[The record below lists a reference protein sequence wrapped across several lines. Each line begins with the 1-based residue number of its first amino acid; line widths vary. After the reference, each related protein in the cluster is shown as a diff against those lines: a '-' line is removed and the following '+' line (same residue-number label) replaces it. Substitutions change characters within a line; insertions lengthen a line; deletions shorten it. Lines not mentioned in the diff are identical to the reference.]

1 MDMPET
7 SGWDTITQAM
17 LALYP
22 GQTDP
27 IHYAPVLSYRLGGN
41 DPLDGISIYDG
52 GSYYHFVTYGFSELY
67 EKESQ
72 HAAYSGLGFEL
83 TLKLKKDGI
92 RKRDKE
98 YKNICGILQ
107 TLARMSFEDGDI
119 FSPEEY
125 IYTGQTTGI
134 DADGSSQITGFL
146 TMEDALSTMDT
157 PNGKVQFVQLV
168 GATDAELK
176 ALVDGNTTV
185 SALLEKL
192 PDGLTD
198 YTRDSIL

>member
-176 ALVDGNTTV
+176 ALVGGNTTV

>member
-7 SGWDTITQAM
+7 SGWDAITQAM

-22 GQTDP
+22 DQTDP
-27 IHYAPVLSYRLGGN
+27 IHYAPVLSYRMGGN

-125 IYTGQTTGI
+125 IYTGQATGI
-134 DADGSSQITGFL
+134 DAEGSSQITGFL
-146 TMEDALSTMDT
+146 TMEDKLGTMDT

-176 ALVDGNTTV
+176 ALVDGKTTV

>member
-7 SGWDTITQAM
+7 SGWDAITQAM

-27 IHYAPVLSYRLGGN
+27 IHYAPVLSYRMGGN

-83 TLKLKKDGI
+83 TLKLKKNGI

-146 TMEDALSTMDT
+146 TMEDALGTMDT
-157 PNGKVQFVQLV
+157 PNGKVQFVQLI

-176 ALVDGNTTV
+176 ALVEDKTTV

-198 YTRDSIL
+198 YTRDCIL

>member
-7 SGWDTITQAM
+7 SGWDAITQAM

-146 TMEDALSTMDT
+146 TMEDALNTMDT

-176 ALVDGNTTV
+176 ALVGGNTTV

-198 YTRDSIL
+198 YTRDSIV

>member
-7 SGWDTITQAM
+7 SGWDAITQAM

-27 IHYAPVLSYRLGGN
+27 IHYAPVLSYRMGGN

-83 TLKLKKDGI
+83 TLKLKKNGI

-146 TMEDALSTMDT
+146 TMEDGLGTMDT

-176 ALVDGNTTV
+176 ALVEDKTTV

>member
-7 SGWDTITQAM
+7 SGWDAITQAM

-176 ALVDGNTTV
+176 ALVGGNTTV

-198 YTRDSIL
+198 YTRDSIV

>member
-7 SGWDTITQAM
+7 SGWDAITQAM

-22 GQTDP
+22 DQTDP
-27 IHYAPVLSYRLGGN
+27 IHYAPVLSYRMGGN

-146 TMEDALSTMDT
+146 TMEDGLGTMDT

-176 ALVDGNTTV
+176 ALVEDKTTV

-198 YTRDSIL
+198 YTRDCIL

>member
-7 SGWDTITQAM
+7 SGWDAITQAM

-125 IYTGQTTGI
+125 IYTGQTIGI